1 MWWELNLRLLIE
13 KGLSYLP
20 KSYRDESLL
29 SQIFHRDCLPPE
41 FKNLTT
47 ALIRNIVYGDFRA
60 RTECPSVTVRII
72 QHSGHFFIH
81 IWYFD
86 HQLV

>member
-1 MWWELNLRLLIE
+1 MWWELNLPLLIE
-13 KGLSYLP
+13 KRLSYLP
-20 KSYRDESLL
+20 KSYGDESPL
-29 SQIFHRDCLPPE
+29 SPDIPPRLSNTICLPPE

-72 QHSGHFFIH
+72 QHSGHFF
-81 IWYFD
+81 
-86 HQLV
+86 